1 MARYYY
7 SGNADDYL
15 NINIGTGI
23 SPDDRPSAI
32 LLNSNYKLV
41 SNKASLAWKRSFSK
55 LNIFGVNAGWV
66 SQEYLPKTKG
76 NQFDFGI
83 SYQRRF

>member
-23 SPDDRPSAI
+23 SPDDRTSAV

-41 SNKASLAWKRSFSK
+41 SNKASFAWKKSFNK
-55 LNIFGVNAGWV
+55 QNIVGLNAGWV
-66 SQEYLPKTKG
+66 NQEYLPNTKG
-76 NQFDFGI
+76 NQFDVGI